1 MQKLPTV
8 RRSARPLTSFV
19 VAGLMTVS
27 GPMSLLL
34 ATQVAHA
41 QAGSDDDPEVIAQA
55 KEHYKAGLAAY
66 QAGKYDVAIREL
78 KKAYAA
84 KRLAPLLLNIGATY
98 RKIGDLDLSLH
109 FYQKYLDEA
118 PSDSKDRPEVE
129 KIIAELKVAKAA
141 QATDDSTGVGEVPQ
155 PRESRRAG
163 GEWKHTVIDAAPP
176 ETPIDVRVSTPP
188 MKGVKVFVYFR
199 SAGQAD
205 FSSVLM
211 KRRGQEKVGRIP
223 AEAVT
228 GRSLQYYIEAKD
240 ASGTVVKSAGDSGNP
255 NIIMIEEGVKPV
267 MIASSRRV
275 DDDAE
280 ETSEEDAH
288 PKRHVSND
296 DDSVPSGANLNE
308 RPGAAARHKEKKVG
322 QTTALQIAGYGLL
335 AGGGLFTIAGGALV
349 GISKHEQN
357 VLVAD
362 SKSSTAAS
370 PIYWNNDPNFNGT
383 QEKAHDATARTE
395 NRAGIA
401 VLSIGILGALA
412 GAGCLIA
419 DAVTRTD
426 SSSHHAKKKSKKKH
440 RAAEDEEES
449 SNWYVAPSLG
459 PSVAGVTGG
468 FTF

>member
-1 MQKLPTV
+1 MQKPSTA
-8 RRSARPLTSFV
+8 RRNARPLASLV
-19 VAGLMTVS
+19 VAGLFTVS
-27 GPMSLLL
+27 GPLSLVV
-34 ATQVAHA
+34 ATQSAHA
-41 QAGSDDDPEVIAQA
+41 QAGNDDDPEVIAQA

-118 PSDSKDRPEVE
+118 PSDAKDRPDVE

-141 QATDDSTGVGEVPQ
+141 QATDDSTGEVPQ
-155 PRESRRAG
+155 PRETRRSG
-163 GEWKHTVIDAAPP
+163 GEWKHVVIDAAPP

-199 SAGQAD
+199 GAGQAE

-267 MIASSRRV
+267 MLSSSSRR

-280 ETSEEDAH
+280 ERTEEDEGRK
-288 PKRHVSND
+288 KRVSKD
-296 DDSVPSGANLNE
+296 DDSVPGGTNLNE
-308 RPGAAARHKEKKVG
+308 RPGNTYRRDKAAGGHSVLW
-322 QTTALQIAGYGLL
+322 TAGVGLL
-335 AGGGLFTIAGGALV
+335 AGGGLLTAVGGALT
-349 GISKHEQN
+349 GISKHEQG
-357 VLVAD
+357 VLEKD
-362 SKSSTAAS
+362 SNASTVKS
-370 PIYWNNDPNFNGT
+370 PIYWNNDPSFTGK
-383 QEKAHDATARTE
+383 QEKALDATARTE
-395 NRAGIA
+395 NHAGIPLLTIG
-401 VLSIGILGALA
+401 VLGVVA

-419 DAVTRTD
+419 DAVMHD
-426 SSSHHAKKKSKKKH
+426 DHAGHHKKKSNKK
-440 RAAEDEEES
+440 RRRVVEEEEES
-449 SNWYVAPSLG
+449 SNWYVAPTLG
-459 PSVAGVTGG
+459 PSVAGVSGG

>member
-1 MQKLPTV
+1 MQKPPTV
-8 RRSARPLTSFV
+8 RRNARPITSFV

-27 GPMSLLL
+27 GPMSLFLT
-34 ATQVAHA
+34 TQAAHA
-41 QAGSDDDPEVIAQA
+41 QPAADDNPEVIAQA

-118 PSDSKDRPEVE
+118 PTDARDRPEVE

-141 QATDDSTGVGEVPQ
+141 QATDDNTGTGVAEVPQ

-163 GEWKHTVIDAAPP
+163 GEWKHVVIDAAPP

-223 AEAVT
+223 AESVT

-255 NIIMIEEGVKPV
+255 NIIMLEEGVKPV
-267 MIASSRRV
+267 LLASSRR

-280 ETSEEDAH
+280 EASEEDTR
-288 PKRHVSND
+288 PKRRVRND
-296 DDSVPSGANLNE
+296 DDSVPGGANLNE
-308 RPGAAARHKEKKVG
+308 RPGTSRRRDKAAG
-322 QTTALQIAGYGLL
+322 GLTDLQKAGIGLL
-335 AGGGLFTIAGGALV
+335 AGGVLFTGIGGALV
-349 GISKHEQN
+349 GISKHEQD
-357 VLVAD
+357 VLVGD
-362 SKSSTAAS
+362 SKNSTAKA

-395 NRAGIA
+395 NHAGIA
-401 VLSIGILGALA
+401 VLSIGLIGAVA
-412 GAGCLIA
+412 GAGCLVA

-426 SSSHHAKKKSKKKH
+426 DGHHGKKKSKKKH
-440 RAAEDEEES
+440 RVVEDEEET